1 MAGRYP
7 WRFHHGPAKR
17 KLLRSLLLGSH
28 ESYVCGWGD
37 EPAVDGHY
45 RRLCP
50 RRENNTEGLLGK
62 QDIRASINRMGSVD
76 VKRGIILDL
85 PCVCRMFPEFINIL
99 LFINQLLKDVL

>member
-1 MAGRYP
+1 MAGGSS

-28 ESYVCGWGD
+28 EPYVCGWGD

-50 RRENNTEGLLGK
+50 RRENCTEGLLGK
-62 QDIRASINRMGSVD
+62 QDIWASINRMGSVD
-76 VKRGIILDL
+76 VKRGSILDL
-85 PCVCRMFPEFINIL
+85 PACLQNFSRIH
-99 LFINQLLKDVL
+99 